1 MKCPFCKETIQEGAI
16 KCRYCGSMLTS
27 APTQP
32 HQSSYGAQTQT
43 ASNIDQL
50 NVSDVWKTRFKAF
63 QEYGQAESSWYGP
76 KFKSTNPILAMK
88 GGAVFY
94 KNHYVSWY
102 AFMFCA
108 LWYFVKGMWKKG
120 IVLAI
125 IGISCGVIGEI
136 IGGPFFSRLGY
147 VVAGTIAA
155 CSGSYDYYKLKVLKQ
170 SSWW

>member
-1 MKCPFCKETIQEGAI
+1 MQCPFCKETIQEGAI
-16 KCRYCGSMLTS
+16 KCRHCGSMLNS

-32 HQSSYGAQTQT
+32 QQAGYGTQQQA

-63 QEYGQAESSWYGP
+63 QENGQAESIWYGY
-76 KFKSTNPILAMK
+76 KFKSTNPVLAIK
-88 GGAVFY
+88 GGAIFN
-94 KNHYVSWY
+94 KNNYVSLC
-102 AFMFCA
+102 ALMFCA

-125 IGISCGVIGEI
+125 IAIICGVIGEK
-136 IGGPFFSRLGY
+136 IGGPFSTLGY

-155 CSGSYDYYKLKVLKQ
+155 YSGSYDYYKLKVLKQ